1 MKTYIYI
8 TYILIFA
15 ALYSL
20 VYTSSTYAYTGVSTP
35 YISIA
40 NAQKQTIA
48 YEKSTRKVR
57 AKRDIVRTKKSIKN
71 LPIAYTGAV
80 STIQKNDVPIVYTG

>member
-1 MKTYIYI
+1 MYMKTHTYIS
-8 TYILIFA
+8 YILILLS
-15 ALYSL
+15 LYSI
-20 VYTSSTYAYTGVSTP
+20 VYTTSTYAYTGASTP

-57 AKRDIVRTKKSIKN
+57 AKLDIERTKKSIKN

-80 STIQKNDVPIVYTG
+80 STIQKNDAPIV